1 MKRPAPAPIDPATL
15 PPTGLY
21 QLWIELSRPISIRVG
36 RLGRFRFQPGWYV
49 YTGSAKSN
57 LPARV
62 ARHRRR
68 SKTRR
73 WHIDY
78 LLASRHAHIRRA
90 ITRPWRVGG
99 ECRWHRATARTR
111 GATAPAPGF
120 GSSDC
125 RCPAH
130 LVFIGR

>member
-1 MKRPAPAPIDPATL
+1 MKPPAPAVTEPTTL

-21 QLWIELSRPISIRVG
+21 QLWIELARPISLRVG
-36 RLGRFRFQPGWYV
+36 RLARFRFQAGWYV
-49 YTGSAKSN
+49 YTGSAKRN

-68 SKTRR
+68 SKTLR

-78 LLASRHAHIRRA
+78 LLASPHAHIRRVL
-90 ITRPWRVGG
+90 TRPWRAGG

-111 GATAPAPGF
+111 GATIPAPGF

>member
-1 MKRPAPAPIDPATL
+1 MKPPAPAVTEPTTL

-21 QLWIELSRPISIRVG
+21 QLWIELARPISLRVG
-36 RLGRFRFQPGWYV
+36 RLARFRFQAGWYV
-49 YTGSAKSN
+49 YTGSAKRN

-68 SKTRR
+68 SKTLR

-78 LLASRHAHIRRA
+78 LLASPHAHIRRVL
-90 ITRPWRVGG
+90 TRPWRAGG
-99 ECRWHRATARTR
+99 ECRWHRTTARAPR
-111 GATAPAPGF
+111 ATIPVPGF

>member
-1 MKRPAPAPIDPATL
+1 MKPPASAGIDPATL

-21 QLWIELSRPISIRVG
+21 QLWIELARPISIRVG
-36 RLGRFRFQPGWYV
+36 HLGRFRFHPGYYV
-49 YTGSAKSN
+49 YTGSAKRN

-68 SKTRR
+68 SKKLR

-78 LLASRHAHIRRA
+78 LLASPHAHIRRVV
-90 ITRPWRVGG
+90 TRPWRAGG
-99 ECRWHRATARTR
+99 ECRWQRATARAP
-111 GATAPAPGF
+111 GATIPAPGF

-125 RCPAH
+125 RCTAH